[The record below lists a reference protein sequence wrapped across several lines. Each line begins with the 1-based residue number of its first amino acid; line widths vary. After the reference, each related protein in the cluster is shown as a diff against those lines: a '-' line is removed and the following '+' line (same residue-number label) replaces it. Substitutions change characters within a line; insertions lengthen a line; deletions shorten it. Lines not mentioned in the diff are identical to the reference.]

1 MEDNGKAQYYGANLF
16 RFIFLGILT
25 NMNAIVMEL

>member
-1 MEDNGKAQYYGANLF
+1 LF